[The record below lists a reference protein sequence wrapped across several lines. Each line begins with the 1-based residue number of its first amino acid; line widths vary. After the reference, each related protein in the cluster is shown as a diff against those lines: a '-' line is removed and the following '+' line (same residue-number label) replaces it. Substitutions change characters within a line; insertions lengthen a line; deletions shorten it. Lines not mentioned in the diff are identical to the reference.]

1 LTRREAS
8 ENDVALHHLL
18 QNWRDRLTP
27 RVDVAEATRQS
38 GAIPY
43 TVVEGRAVFLL
54 VTSRRTGRWIF
65 PKGSVIQGM
74 TPWESAA
81 QEAFEEAGVE
91 GHVET
96 VPIGAYRDL
105 KTAGMRRLPIE
116 VDLYPLRLL
125 RQLDDWPE
133 KHNRHRHWVI
143 LPEAKRLLSN
153 PRMAELAALLDRR
166 VMQVPPI

>member
-1 LTRREAS
+1 
-8 ENDVALHHLL
+8 
-18 QNWRDRLTP
+18 
-27 RVDVAEATRQS
+27 
-38 GAIPY
+38 
-43 TVVEGRAVFLL
+43 
-54 VTSRRTGRWIF
+54 
-65 PKGSVIQGM
+65 
-74 TPWESAA
+74 
-81 QEAFEEAGVE
+81 
-91 GHVET
+91 
-96 VPIGAYRDL
+96 
-105 KTAGMRRLPIE
+105 MRRLPIE

>member
-1 LTRREAS
+1 M
-8 ENDVALHHLL
+8 ALQHLI

-27 RVDVAEATRQS
+27 RVEAAEVARQS

-43 TVVEGRAVFLL
+43 TVVEGRAVFLI

-65 PKGSVIQGM
+65 PKGSVIEGM

-91 GHVET
+91 GDVEA

-125 RQLDDWPE
+125 RQLDNWPE
-133 KHNRHRHWVI
+133 KDNRHRHWVI

-166 VMQVPPI
+166 VTVAPPV

>member
-1 LTRREAS
+1 M
-8 ENDVALHHLL
+8 ALHHLF

-27 RVDVAEATRQS
+27 RLDVAEATRQS

-81 QEAFEEAGVE
+81 QEALEEAGVE
-91 GHVET
+91 GDVET

-166 VMQVPPI
+166 VTEGQPAMGRITQ

>member
-1 LTRREAS
+1 M
-8 ENDVALHHLL
+8 ALQYIL
-18 QNWRDRLTP
+18 QSWRDRLTP
-27 RVDVAEATRQS
+27 RLRAAETARQS

-43 TVVEGRAVFLL
+43 TVVDGKAVFLI

-65 PKGSVIQGM
+65 PKGGVIEGK

-81 QEAFEEAGVE
+81 QEAFEEAGIE

-133 KHNRHRHWVI
+133 KRNRHRHWVI

-166 VMQVPPI
+166 VTLES